1 MCGADGSI
9 YRGDQCQDRERTVG
23 PHACPKD
30 EGSSVLP
37 GGLRTE
43 HSRIWEGRAEGGLRF
58 LSQPTL
64 WTLILLKHFGDLP
77 RVSGAVSKVSGEEG
91 AAETLLPGG
100 PDPRKPH
107 RTRWPRTVCRVWA
120 TVPQSTAA
128 RNNQQ

>member
-1 MCGADGSI
+1 M
-9 YRGDQCQDRERTVG
+9 
-23 PHACPKD
+23 
-30 EGSSVLP
+30 LP

-43 HSRIWEGRAEGGLRF
+43 HSRIWEGCAEGGLGF

-64 WTLILLKHFGDLP
+64 QSLILLKHFGDLP
-77 RVSGAVSKVSGEEG
+77 RVSEAVSKVPSEEG

-107 RTRWPRTVCRVWA
+107 GTQWLRTVCCVWA
-120 TVPQSTAA
+120 TAA